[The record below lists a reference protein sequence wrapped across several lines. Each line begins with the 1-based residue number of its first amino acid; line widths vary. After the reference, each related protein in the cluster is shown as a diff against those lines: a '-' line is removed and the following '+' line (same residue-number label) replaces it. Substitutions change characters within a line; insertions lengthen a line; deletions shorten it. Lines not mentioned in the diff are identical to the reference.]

1 MVYHFDVT
9 MPMLALSRV
18 DMSGREKESYNIKSV
33 ENALHLLEALAND
46 GDRCSLAQLSQ
57 RLDMTKASLFRL
69 MATFES
75 MGYVERGQRNGEYQ
89 LGMAAFETSQK
100 LLSRMSLLRK
110 ARPVMSQLARQCGEN
125 IYLVVRRDNDAL
137 FLEMAD
143 TDQKVNVVPLTSQ
156 RFPLHSCAPG
166 KLLLAFSTPP
176 VIPAEKNHESPF
188 QQQRYYLDHNGLGEG
203 SSSLAVPLFRQGQQL
218 AGCLAV
224 VAPTFRMDE
233 HRIKTELL
241 PALKAAGDM
250 ISARL
255 GYNLYGSR
263 GDA

>member
-1 MVYHFDVT
+1 
-9 MPMLALSRV
+9 
-18 DMSGREKESYNIKSV
+18 MSGRDKESYNIRSV

-46 GDRCSLAQLSQ
+46 GERCSLSQLSK

-69 MATFES
+69 MATFEN
-75 MGYVERGQRNGEYQ
+75 MGYVERGQRSGEYQ

-110 ARPVMSQLARQCGEN
+110 ARPVMSQLARQCDETV
-125 IYLVVRRDNDAL
+125 YLIVRRDDDAL

-156 RFPLHSCAPG
+156 RFPLNSCAPG
-166 KLLLAFSTPP
+166 QLLLAFSKSPT
-176 VIPAEKNHESPF
+176 ESDQSDNGSSF
-188 QQQRYYLDHNGLGEG
+188 RQQRYYIDHNGLGEG
-203 SSSLAVPLFRQGQQL
+203 SSSLAVPVFQQGQKL
-218 AGCLAV
+218 AGCLAI
-224 VAPTFRMDE
+224 VAPTFRMDDN
-233 HRIKTELL
+233 RVKTELL

-255 GYNLYGSR
+255 GYNLYSSR
-263 GDA
+263 GDS

>member
-1 MVYHFDVT
+1 
-9 MPMLALSRV
+9 
-18 DMSGREKESYNIKSV
+18 MSGRDKESYNIRSV
-33 ENALHLLEALAND
+33 ENALHLLEALAHD
-46 GDRCSLAQLSQ
+46 GERCSLAELSQ

-69 MATFES
+69 MATFEN
-75 MGYVERGQRNGEYQ
+75 MGYVERGPRSGEYK

-110 ARPVMSQLARQCGEN
+110 ARPVMAQLARQCDETV
-125 IYLVVRRDNDAL
+125 YLVVRRDDDAL

-156 RFPLHSCAPG
+156 RFPLGDCAPG
-166 KLLLAFSTPP
+166 RLLKAFSTTPP
-176 VIPAEKNHESPF
+176 QPRNPADSRIY
-188 QQQRYYLDHNGLGEG
+188 QQRYCLDHDGLGDG
-203 SSSLAVPLFRQGQQL
+203 SSSLAVPLFQQGQQL
-218 AGCLAV
+218 AGSLTI
-224 VAPTFRMDE
+224 VAPTFRMDG
-233 HRIKTELL
+233 HRVANELL

-263 GDA
+263 GAT